1 MKKDFI
7 SWEEWDKEA
16 NKYADGKEGLVIIT
30 HSGDEDLLKKQFKIP
45 IVVFLNKGDKGLKP
59 INYSLPNG
67 VTIKGHSKKTRKGK
81 IKGAIV
87 AETADGILIKE
98 AKERQYASYGDF
110 KKKVKEFCKQY

>member
-1 MKKDFI
+1 VIVF
-7 SWEEWDKEA
+7 A
-16 NKYADGKEGLVIIT
+16 NKNENGLESIT
-30 HSGDEDLLKKQFKIP
+30 YP
-45 IVVFLNKGDKGLKP
+45 
-59 INYSLPNG
+59 LPNDIT
-67 VTIKGHSKKTRKGK
+67 VKGFSKKTRKGK